1 MDFRNEAC
9 FFRRMFDAEANVPAS
24 PKFINI
30 FEQMMEFNVRIF
42 IGRLFEELADR
53 GEELFDGQR
62 LKMLD

>member
-1 MDFRNEAC
+1 MI
-9 FFRRMFDAEANVPAS
+9 DAEANVPAS